1 MPAEIPMVAALASF
15 GQYAPSGWQ
24 CKDWCATAVL

>member
-1 MPAEIPMVAALASF
+1 MTRSGRDPH
-15 GQYAPSGWQ
+15 GRYAPSGWQ